1 MSGNERAIGFRLN
14 GESVTADAPVRMHAA
29 DFLRHRLG
37 WTGTHV
43 GCEQG
48 VCGMCTILVDGA
60 AIKSC
65 LMLAVQLDG
74 ADVQTVESL
83 AEDDRLNDAQ
93 DAFKR
98 HHALQCGYC
107 TPGFLMVAVSL
118 KASGRTLSP
127 HGDPGGA
134 RRRPLPLH
142 RLREHPA
149 CGGGLCERG
158 PRRGAGGQR
167 GIAVS
172 APRQSLIGASLP
184 RKEDDRLLRGD
195 GLFTDDVH
203 LAHQLEM
210 AVGRCPFPAQRLAR
224 ST

>member
-1 MSGNERAIGFRLN
+1 MSGNERAIDFRLN
-14 GESVTADAPVRMHAA
+14 GEAVSADAPVRMHAA

-74 ADVQTVESL
+74 TDVRTVESL
-83 AEDDRLNDAQ
+83 AEGDRLSAAQ

-107 TPGFLMVAVSL
+107 TPGFLMLAVSL
-118 KASGRTLSP
+118 KASGRTLSRAEIREELAGVLCRCTGYENIVRAVAEYLSTDRADAP
-127 HGDPGGA
+127 PVPGEA
-134 RRRPLPLH
+134 R
-142 RLREHPA
+142 
-149 CGGGLCERG
+149 
-158 PRRGAGGQR
+158 
-167 GIAVS
+167 
-172 APRQSLIGASLP
+172 
-184 RKEDDRLLRGD
+184 
-195 GLFTDDVH
+195 
-203 LAHQLEM
+203 
-210 AVGRCPFPAQRLAR
+210 
-224 ST
+224 

>member
-83 AEDDRLNDAQ
+83 AEEDRLNDAQ

-107 TPGFLMVAVSL
+107 TPGFLMLATSL
-118 KASGRTLSP
+118 KASERTLSRTEIREELA
-127 HGDPGGA
+127 GVLCRCTGYENI
-134 RRRPLPLH
+134 
-142 RLREHPA
+142 LRAVEEYLGTDRADEP
-149 CGGGLCERG
+149 
-158 PRRGAGGQR
+158 PVAGTSR
-167 GIAVS
+167 
-172 APRQSLIGASLP
+172 
-184 RKEDDRLLRGD
+184 
-195 GLFTDDVH
+195 
-203 LAHQLEM
+203 
-210 AVGRCPFPAQRLAR
+210 
-224 ST
+224 

>member
-14 GESVTADAPVRMHAA
+14 GDPVSADAPVRMHAA

-83 AEDDRLNDAQ
+83 AAGDGLHAAQ

-118 KASGRTLSP
+118 KASGRTLSRAEIREELA
-127 HGDPGGA
+127 GVLCRCTGYENILRAVEDYLGA
-134 RRRPLPLH
+134 DRVKEPSDG
-142 RLREHPA
+142 E
-149 CGGGLCERG
+149 
-158 PRRGAGGQR
+158 
-167 GIAVS
+167 VS
-172 APRQSLIGASLP
+172 R
-184 RKEDDRLLRGD
+184 
-195 GLFTDDVH
+195 
-203 LAHQLEM
+203 
-210 AVGRCPFPAQRLAR
+210 
-224 ST
+224 

>member
-14 GESVTADAPVRMHAA
+14 GDPVTADAPTRMHAA

-83 AEDDRLNDAQ
+83 AEDDRLHDAQ

-118 KASGRTLSP
+118 KASGRTLSRAEVREELA
-127 HGDPGGA
+127 GVLCRCTGYENILRAVEDYLGA
-134 RRRPLPLH
+134 DRVKEPPDG
-142 RLREHPA
+142 E
-149 CGGGLCERG
+149 
-158 PRRGAGGQR
+158 
-167 GIAVS
+167 VS
-172 APRQSLIGASLP
+172 R
-184 RKEDDRLLRGD
+184 
-195 GLFTDDVH
+195 
-203 LAHQLEM
+203 
-210 AVGRCPFPAQRLAR
+210 
-224 ST
+224 

>member
-29 DFLRHRLG
+29 DFLRHCLG

-107 TPGFLMVAVSL
+107 TPGFLMLAVSL
-118 KASGRTLSP
+118 KASGRSLSRTEIREELA
-127 HGDPGGA
+127 GVLCRCTGYENI
-134 RRRPLPLH
+134 
-142 RLREHPA
+142 LRAVEDY
-149 CGGGLCERG
+149 
-158 PRRGAGGQR
+158 
-167 GIAVS
+167 VS
-172 APRQSLIGASLP
+172 ADRAEEPADSEAS
-184 RKEDDRLLRGD
+184 R
-195 GLFTDDVH
+195 
-203 LAHQLEM
+203 
-210 AVGRCPFPAQRLAR
+210 
-224 ST
+224 